1 MIDYHYFAGGL
12 TDTPEI
18 RYTPKGHGV
27 TTFTLAQSDN
37 KKNDA
42 GEWDTIANAY
52 LRVTIWDT
60 DHIKWTDTL
69 AGLEKGTKLVVLGKL
84 ITNKWQDKE
93 GNNHSQ
99 LECRA
104 QHAYQSLAQYE
115 PTPQGGAQQQPP
127 APTGWQVQDKNAGF
141 GGGTQN
147 TWNNPAPTGNNNE
160 EPPF

>member
-1 MIDYHYFAGGL
+1 MIDYHYFSGGL

-18 RYTPKGHGV
+18 RYTPNGHGV

-42 GEWDTIANAY
+42 GEWDTVANAY
-52 LRVTIWDT
+52 LRVTMWDT

-69 AGLEKGTKLVVLGKL
+69 AGLAKGTKLVVLGKL
-84 ITNKWQDKE
+84 ITNKWKDKD
-93 GNNHSQ
+93 GNNRSQ

-104 QHAYQSLAQYE
+104 QHVYKTLATYE
-115 PTPQGGAQQQPP
+115 PQQGGAQQPP
-127 APTGWQVQDKNAGF
+127 QPTGWQVQDNNAGF

-147 TWNNPAPTGNNNE
+147 TWGEPAPTGGKDND